1 MPPLTESASAASHRP
16 FARRWR
22 TGLVTV
28 SLATPLLCAIAW
40 GTWVATVPRPNETLV
55 VEIPIDGTP
64 RPIAIEAYYPADTG
78 GEPTSAVLFLH
89 GVEGAG
95 RYGRSR
101 GRVARR
107 LAQQGH
113 AVFVVHYFDSCEYDD
128 LWLLDDANGLDTK
141 AIGEACYRDS
151 TKWIAAV
158 TGALAHIAERPDVDP
173 HRIAIEG
180 YSLGGYIGIAAAQEA
195 LDRDDLPNVHSLIVH
210 WGAKFDTTT
219 ITPGFPPTLFI
230 HGAKDPVVP
239 LASAQAAAAAIEA
252 VGSQATLCIVP
263 EAGHPASS
271 DESDAK
277 RDELLKRLARSARDE
292 VSYAWPMPERV
303 LRERGYRLF

>member
-1 MPPLTESASAASHRP
+1 MPQLNQSVSANKHRP

-28 SLATPLLCAIAW
+28 SLATPLLCAITW
-40 GTWVATVPRPNETLV
+40 GTWVATAPRPDETL
-55 VEIPIDGTP
+55 IIKALIDGVT
-64 RPIAIEAYYPADTG
+64 RPITIEAYYPAVVG
-78 GEPTSAVLFLH
+78 GEPTSAVIFLH

-101 GRVARR
+101 GRAARR

-113 AVFVVHYFDSCEYDD
+113 AVFVVRYFDSCEYDD
-128 LWLLDDANGLDTK
+128 LWLRNGENGLDTK

-158 TGALAHIAERPDVDP
+158 TGALEHIAARSDVDP

-195 LDRDDLPNVHSLIVH
+195 LDRDDLPTVHSLIVH

-219 ITPGFPPTLFI
+219 ITPGFPSTLFI

-239 LASAQAAAAAIEA
+239 LDSAKAAAAAMEA
-252 VGSQATLCIVP
+252 VGSKATLCIVP

-271 DESDAK
+271 EEADAK
-277 RDELLKRLARSARDE
+277 RAELLKRLARPARDE
-292 VSYAWPMPERV
+292 VSYAWPVPERV

>member
-1 MPPLTESASAASHRP
+1 MTQLTESTSTAPHRP

-40 GTWVATVPRPNETLV
+40 GTWVATAPRPDETL
-55 VEIPIDGTP
+55 IIQALIDGVS
-64 RPIAIEAYYPADTG
+64 RPITIEAYYPTDTG
-78 GEPTSAVLFLH
+78 GEPASAVLFLH

-101 GRVARR
+101 GRAARR
-107 LAQQGH
+107 MAQQGH

-128 LWLLDDANGLDTK
+128 LWLLDNADSLDTK

-158 TGALAHIAERPDVDP
+158 TGALAHISERPDIDP
-173 HRIAIEG
+173 QQIAIEG
-180 YSLGGYIGIAAAQEA
+180 YSLGGYIGIAAAQES
-195 LDRDDLPNVHSLIVH
+195 LDRDDLPNIHSLIVH

-219 ITPGFPPTLFI
+219 IAPGFPPTLFI
-230 HGAKDPVVP
+230 HGANDPVVP
-239 LASAQAAAAAIEA
+239 LASAQAAAAAMEA

-263 EAGHPASS
+263 EAGHPAGS
-271 DESDAK
+271 EEADAK
-277 RDELLKRLARSARDE
+277 RAEMLKRLARPARDE
-292 VSYAWPMPERV
+292 VSYAWPVPERV